1 MRRTI
6 TSLSIAL
13 LLASP
18 AMAIDFTPRVMIENA
33 DGVTIHRYYFADGS
47 KNYGIKLGA
56 AATLSAGNGGALF
69 TFGKFVYA
77 TMLWRSSPF
86 PAAMAFDAEHL
97 PQYLIAAK
105 QFLPKGSTDLKVETE
120 EANVYPINHWIC
132 HRYTISYAFYGS
144 PMRDTVTFLNLNEKE
159 QIVIQVSSTGADA
172 AAIAAEAWNLI
183 RSWHEMDAQPKPPG
197 N

>member
-1 MRRTI
+1 MHRAI

-13 LLASP
+13 LVASP

-33 DGVTIHRYYFADGS
+33 DGVTIHRNYFADGS
-47 KNYGIKLGA
+47 KNYGIKLSAGVA
-56 AATLSAGNGGALF
+56 LSAQNGGALF
-69 TFGKFVYA
+69 TFGNFVYA

-86 PAAMAFDAEHL
+86 PAGIAFDAAHL
-97 PQYLIAAK
+97 PQYLMAAT
-105 QFLPKGSTDLKVETE
+105 QFLPKGSTDVKVEAE

-159 QIVIQVSSTGADA
+159 QIVIQVSSTEADA
-172 AAIAAEAWNLI
+172 GAVAAAAWNII
-183 RSWHEMDAQPKPPG
+183 RSWHEMVAQPNPPG